1 MAWPSGK
8 VGRGHLLPDVRSD
21 SPRRFV
27 GVPGGRSVSHG
38 VVAFTGD
45 SVTAQDMLERLETS
59 VGPVADR
66 ESALYRLDHYVQWL
80 SGLRLGS
87 VFEAA
92 YDEEGVLAARK
103 VSDLPP
109 VVRTPLPD

>member
-1 MAWPSGK
+1 MCGVTRRADSCVFLEGAAFLMA
-8 VGRGHLLPDVRSD
+8 
-21 SPRRFV
+21 
-27 GVPGGRSVSHG
+27 
-38 VVAFTGD
+38 GD
-45 SVTAQDMLERLETS
+45 LVTAQDILERLETS

-66 ESALYRLDHYVQWL
+66 ESALYRLAHYVQWL
-80 SGLRLGS
+80 SGWRLGS

-92 YDEEGVLAARK
+92 YDKEGVLAARK